1 MSENAY
7 TREDLLKLGIYDLR
21 EIGRE
26 VGVPSPTTLKKQDLV
41 NYIVGIIYGT
51 EQKKQDGNLRGR
63 PARSKQKSYQKFVDL
78 IDKLDSPKINS
89 SFIDKTNDFFDNSF
103 SFTDTLSVKV
113 ASPSQEYSND
123 ALEQNEL
130 VLSKGVVCIANSG
143 FVVRKLRY
151 VESVSDT
158 KIPEKLAREYNLQED
173 DMIDYLPDEY
183 NHVAQIIKVNGKF
196 ISKTD
201 IALNKLKSTVVSEDI
216 TITPVITVK
225 SQNSSVIYASTEVLR
240 EELIEKADNAF
251 DEMGYNIVKVC
262 YDRLAPTIG
271 ASRTMNKSEFFAEC
285 VGDEYETIEMTEAGV
300 ERTKFYASLGY
311 KTVLLIDNLAWLF
324 KVTDTYPSSV
334 YGNYVTKL
342 AKLSKN
348 ANITVVCFS
357 GHLSNERVR
366 ELENMF
372 DKIIKQ

>member
-1 MSENAY
+1 
-7 TREDLLKLGIYDLR
+7 
-21 EIGRE
+21 
-26 VGVPSPTTLKKQDLV
+26 VPSPTTLKKNDLV
-41 NYIVGIIYGT
+41 NYIIGIIYGT
-51 EQKKQDGNLRGR
+51 EKKRDEGNLRGR

-78 IDKLDSPKINS
+78 IDKLDSPKLNS
-89 SFIDKTNDFFDNSF
+89 SFIGRSNDFFDNSF
-103 SFTDTLSVKV
+103 SFMDTLSVKV

-123 ALEQNEL
+123 ALDQKEL
-130 VLSKGVVCIANSG
+130 VLSKGIVCIANSG

-158 KIPEKLAREYNLQED
+158 KIPERLAREYNLQED

-201 IALNKLKSTVVSEDI
+201 IALNKLKSNVVQEDVVI
-216 TITPVITVK
+216 SPLITVK
-225 SQNSSVIYASTEVLR
+225 SQTSSVIYASTEVAR
-240 EELIEKADNAF
+240 EELIEKADKAF
-251 DEMGYNIVKVC
+251 DDMGYNIVKVC

-271 ASRTMNKSEFFAEC
+271 ISRTMNKSEFFAEC

-311 KTVLLIDNLAWLF
+311 KTVLLIDNLSWLI
-324 KVTDTYPSSV
+324 KVAETYPSSV
-334 YGNYVTKL
+334 YGNYITKL
-342 AKLSKN
+342 AKLSRN
-348 ANITVVCFS
+348 ANITVVCLA
-357 GHLSNERVR
+357 GHLSNEKVK
-366 ELENMF
+366 ELETIF